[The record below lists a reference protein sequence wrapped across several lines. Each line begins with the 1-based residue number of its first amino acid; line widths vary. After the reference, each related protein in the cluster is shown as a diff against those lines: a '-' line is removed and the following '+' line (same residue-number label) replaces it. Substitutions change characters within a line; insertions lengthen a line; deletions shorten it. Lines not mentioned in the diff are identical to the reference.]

1 MKYYPRDKKL
11 ELDVGAPM
19 SVIRTLGD
27 LQNVLGSKIVD
38 SELLDAQASTAI
50 IRTKKKINIPITD
63 VTIDQEYEKMVNS
76 NFIVPKSYIHY
87 SRRIGDETDI
97 TLNYNLDM
105 NVSEYIC
112 V

>member
-1 MKYYPRDKKL
+1 MLVPRNKKVDL
-11 ELDVGAPM
+11 AP
-19 SVIRTLGD
+19 SDTFIVARFPSD
-27 LQNVLGSKIVD
+27 LNNLVGSKGSID
-38 SELLDAQASTAI
+38 ETLFDAQSSAVAQKK
-50 IRTKKKINIPITD
+50 KKKINIPITD